1 MNRKLLSF
9 IKWSLFSGLLFMLV
23 SFANS
28 MFDDHAIVV
37 VPIDRPEH
45 GYQFVATQ
53 DQIKK
58 EEAQK
63 ETASVPFV
71 EKDFV
76 GFKEALAFKE
86 SQGKYTRVNTLGY
99 LGKYQF
105 GKSTLKELNI
115 KVNPKSFLKNPLLQ
129 EKAFIANLEKNK
141 WILRKEIK
149 RFNGKWINGIKIT
162 ESGILA
168 AAHLG
173 GAGAVQKFLW
183 SYGKNTMTDAYGTK
197 IEHYLKKFSG
207 YDLSNIEPKKN
218 PEVEL
223 N

>member
-1 MNRKLLSF
+1 MKNNKLKILSIGF
-9 IKWSLFSGLLFMLV
+9 LTVLSFMLV
-23 SFANS
+23 GFINS
-28 MFDDHAIVV
+28 KIDNSIIETVNIK
-37 VPIDRPEH
+37 PITHGFQTVMTPEEL
-45 GYQFVATQ
+45 
-53 DQIKK
+53 KK
-58 EEAQK
+58 QEDNLSAK
-63 ETASVPFV
+63 IPMV

-86 SQGKYTRVNTLGY
+86 SQGNYSRVNTLGY

-105 GKSTLKELNI
+105 GKNTLKELNI
-115 KVNPKSFLKNPLLQ
+115 KKSAKEFLKNPKLQ
-129 EKAFIANLEKNK
+129 EKAFLANLEKNK

-149 RFNGKWINGIKIT
+149 KYSGKWINGVKIT

-183 SYGKNTMTDAYGTK
+183 SYGKETMKDAYGTR

-207 YDLSNIEPKKN
+207 YDLSNITPKKQ
-218 PEVEL
+218 PEIVE
-223 N
+223 

>member
-1 MNRKLLSF
+1 MKNNKLKILSIGF
-9 IKWSLFSGLLFMLV
+9 LTVLSFMLV
-23 SFANS
+23 GFINS
-28 MFDDHAIVV
+28 KIDNSIIETVNIK
-37 VPIDRPEH
+37 PITHGFQTVMTPEEL
-45 GYQFVATQ
+45 
-53 DQIKK
+53 KK
-58 EEAQK
+58 QEDNLSAK
-63 ETASVPFV
+63 IPMV

-86 SQGKYTRVNTLGY
+86 SQGNYSRVNTLGY

-105 GKSTLKELNI
+105 GKNTLKELNI
-115 KVNPKSFLKNPLLQ
+115 KKSAKEFLKNPKLQ
-129 EKAFIANLEKNK
+129 EKVFLANLEKNK

-149 RFNGKWINGIKIT
+149 KYSGKWINGVKIT

-183 SYGKNTMTDAYGTK
+183 SYGKETMKDAYGTR

-207 YDLSNIEPKKN
+207 YDLSNITPKKQ
-218 PEVEL
+218 PEIVE
-223 N
+223 